1 MLLGVPE
8 IMIFLMASQLSG
20 ERSVSGVGWSDLL
33 GGCLPGYF
41 SNHLPPR
48 LDRVR

>member
-1 MLLGVPE
+1 MLLGMPE
-8 IMIFLMASQLSG
+8 IMIILHDKPLSG